1 MSVGHTVDSFQE
13 ALARL
18 RGTTIGQ
25 VGSNLIGGGGTHPW
39 QRAFGKDVARGASMI
54 PGVSQRAAVHAGRF
68 AGRAMPLLSALA
80 NVQDVSNIIAG
91 PESFGNK
98 AMDTAAMG
106 AGAVIGGMMGGGVF
120 SPLTASI
127 GASTGKMISDGAQWL
142 FGDKMSPEQRRA
154 EAQAKALYG
163 GMG

>member
-1 MSVGHTVDSFQE
+1 MMYI
-13 ALARL
+13 AAAARL
-18 RGTTIGQ
+18 GNTRLGSIPGNLVSHGVSKAGMPQ
-25 VGSNLIGGGGTHPW
+25 VQQMFAKDASKLANL
-39 QRAFGKDVARGASMI
+39 I
-54 PGVSQRAAVHAGRF
+54 PGVSKRGAVHVGRF

-80 NVQDVSNIIAG
+80 NIHDVSNIIAG

-106 AGAVIGGMMGGGVF
+106 VGAAIGGVMGGGVF

-154 EAQAKALYG
+154 EEQARALYG

>member
-1 MSVGHTVDSFQE
+1 MIGHSVDDVY
-13 ALARL
+13 AAAARL
-18 RGTTIGQ
+18 GNTRLGSIPGNL
-25 VGSNLIGGGGTHPW
+25 VGAGGTHPW
-39 QRAFGKDVARGASMI
+39 QRAFGKDTAKLVNMI
-54 PGVSQRAAVHAGRF
+54 PGVSQRGAVHVGRF

-80 NVQDVSNIIAG
+80 NVQDVSNIISG

-106 AGAVIGGMMGGGVF
+106 IGAAVGGVMGAGVF

-154 EAQAKALYG
+154 EEQARALYG